1 MRRSVFLL
9 CVIVAG
15 RLMAQEISAWDLYE
29 QGREAE
35 KGGHMAQA
43 YLLYSQAAVME
54 PKNRNYWLRSQAV
67 QSRAA
72 LEAKPMPLP
81 REAGPEPETAAPPER
96 QFDKP
101 SAQDLAEAR
110 QPLSPSEL
118 NGNPETRDF
127 DLRGDSRKLFED
139 VARAFGLDCVFD
151 GDYQP
156 VSAFRFQL
164 QGVDYREALHDLEAA
179 TNSFI
184 VPLSGKLFLVAKD
197 TPQKR
202 QEVEPAV
209 AVEVR
214 LPEVTNQQDFNA
226 MITAVQQ
233 AMAIE
238 KASWD
243 TQQNVVIFRDRISK
257 VLTARALLEELLHP
271 RAQVMVDLEFLEV
284 TRNDMIT
291 YGIDF
296 PTSFSL
302 VPLTSFMNSSPSL
315 SGLAGLL
322 RFGGGKTLMGI
333 GIINPSLVARMSDS
347 SSKLLLSTEMRSVDG
362 QPAALHVGDRYP
374 IMTSGYYGPA
384 SYSGAGAY
392 TPPPS
397 ITFEDLGLSVK
408 VTPSVHGMDDVT
420 LDIDAEFKVLSGQAQ
435 NGIPIISS
443 RVLKSK
449 TRLVMGEWAIVAGL
463 LSPSEARTIAGLAGL
478 SRIPYLGPLVSTH
491 ERDRSND
498 QVLVMMRP
506 HLLTPPPNEA
516 IPRQFRTGSDTKPI
530 TPL

>member
-1 MRRSVFLL
+1 M
-9 CVIVAG
+9 VAG
-15 RLMAQEISAWDLYE
+15 RLLAQQISAWDLYE

-43 YLLYSQAAVME
+43 YLLYSQAAGME

-67 QSRAA
+67 KSRAA
-72 LEAKPMPLP
+72 LEAKLMPP
-81 REAGPEPETAAPPER
+81 PEAVLDVGTSPLPER
-96 QFDKP
+96 QIDKP
-101 SAQDLAEAR
+101 SARELAEAR
-110 QPLSPSEL
+110 QPLPPTEL
-118 NGNPETRDF
+118 NGTPETRDF
-127 DLRGDSRKLFED
+127 DLRGDSQKLFEE
-139 VARAFGLDCVFD
+139 VAHAFGLDCVFD

-156 VSAFRFQL
+156 VKEFRFQL

-184 VPLSGKLFLVAKD
+184 VPLGKKLFLVVKD

-202 QEVEPAV
+202 QENEPAV

-257 VLTARALLEELLHP
+257 VLPARALLEELLHP
-271 RAQVMVDLEFLEV
+271 RSQVMVDLEFLEI

-296 PTSFSL
+296 PTSFPI
-302 VPLTSFMNSSPSL
+302 VALTTFLNNKPSL
-315 SGLAGLL
+315 LDLTRLLA
-322 RFGGGKTLMGI
+322 FGGGKTLMGI
-333 GIINPSLVARMSDS
+333 GIVNPSLVAKMSES
-347 SSKLLLSTEMRSVDG
+347 SSKLLLQTEMRSLDG
-362 QPAALHVGDRYP
+362 QPATLHVGDRYP
-374 IMTSGYYGPA
+374 IITSGYYGPA
-384 SYSGAGAY
+384 SFSGAGAY

-397 ITFEDLGLSVK
+397 ITFEDLGLTVK
-408 VTPSVHGMDDVT
+408 VTPAVHGMNDVT
-420 LDIDAEFKVLSGQAQ
+420 LDIDAEFKVLSGQAA
-435 NGIPIISS
+435 NGIPIISN

-463 LSPSEARTIAGLAGL
+463 LSPSEARTVAGLAGL
-478 SRIPYLGPLVSTH
+478 SRIPYLGPLLSTH
-491 ERDRSND
+491 ERDRSNN

-506 HLLTPPPNEA
+506 HLLTAPPNEGV
-516 IPRQFRTGSDTKPI
+516 PHQFRTGSDTKPI

>member
-1 MRRSVFLL
+1 M
-9 CVIVAG
+9 AG
-15 RLMAQEISAWDLYE
+15 RLLAQDVSSWDLYE

-43 YLLYSQAAVME
+43 YLLYSQAAAME
-54 PKNRNYWLRSQAV
+54 PNNRTYWLRSQAV

-72 LEAKPMPLP
+72 LEAKPMPP
-81 REAGPEPETAAPPER
+81 PEAGSEPEPAALPESH
-96 QFDKP
+96 FDKP
-101 SAQDLAEAR
+101 TARDLADAR
-110 QPLSPSEL
+110 QPLPPTEL
-118 NGNPETRDF
+118 NATPQTRDI
-127 DLRGDSRKLFED
+127 DLRGDSRTLFED

-156 VSAFRFQL
+156 VKAFRFQL

-179 TNSFI
+179 TDSFI
-184 VPLSGKLFLVAKD
+184 VPLTNKLFMVVKD

-214 LPEVTNQQDFNA
+214 LPEVTNQEDFHA

-238 KASWD
+238 KVSFD
-243 TQQNVVIFRDRISK
+243 TEQNIVIFRDRISK
-257 VLTARALLEELLHP
+257 VLIARALLEELLHP

-284 TRNDMIT
+284 SRNDMIT
-291 YGIDF
+291 YGIDI
-296 PTSFSL
+296 PTSF
-302 VPLTSFMNSSPSL
+302 PLTALTTYMNNSPSV

-322 RFGGGKTLMGI
+322 AFGGGKTLIGI
-333 GIINPSLVARMSDS
+333 GIVNPSLVAKLSDS
-347 SSKLLLSTEMRSVDG
+347 SGKLLLTTEMRSLDG
-362 QPAALHVGDRYP
+362 QPASLHVGDRYP
-374 IMTSGYYGPA
+374 ILTSGYYGPA
-384 SYSGAGAY
+384 SFSGTGAY

-397 ITFEDLGLSVK
+397 VTFEDLGLTVK
-408 VTPSVHGMDDVT
+408 ATPLVHGMNDVT

-463 LSPSEARTIAGLAGL
+463 LDSSEARSIAGLAGI
-478 SRIPYLGPLVSTH
+478 SRIPYLGALVSTH
-491 ERDRSND
+491 ERDRTND
-498 QVLVMMRP
+498 QVLVMLRP
-506 HLLTPPPNEA
+506 HLLTPPPNETV
-516 IPRQFRTGSDTKPI
+516 PRQFRTGSDTKPI

>member
-1 MRRSVFLL
+1 M
-9 CVIVAG
+9 AG
-15 RLMAQEISAWDLYE
+15 RLVAQEVSSWDLYE

-43 YLLYSQAAVME
+43 YLLYSQAAAME
-54 PKNRNYWLRSQAV
+54 PNNRTYWLRSQAV
-67 QSRAA
+67 KSRAA
-72 LEAKPMPLP
+72 LEAKPMPP
-81 REAGPEPETAAPPER
+81 PPEAGSEPEPEALPESH
-96 QFDKP
+96 FDKP
-101 SAQDLAEAR
+101 SARDLADAR
-110 QPLSPSEL
+110 RPLPPTEL
-118 NGNPETRDF
+118 NGAPQTRNI
-127 DLRGDSRKLFED
+127 DLRGDSRTLFED
-139 VARAFGLDCVFD
+139 VAHAFGLDCVFD

-156 VSAFRFQL
+156 VKAFRFQL

-179 TNSFI
+179 TDSFI
-184 VPLSGKLFLVAKD
+184 VPLSKKLFLVAKD

-209 AVEVR
+209 AVEVH
-214 LPEVTNQQDFNA
+214 LPEVTNQEDFHA
-226 MITAVQQ
+226 IITAVQQ

-238 KASWD
+238 KVSLD
-243 TQQNVVIFRDRISK
+243 TQQNIVIFRDRISK
-257 VLTARALLEELLHP
+257 VLIARALLEELLEP

-291 YGIDF
+291 YGLDL
-296 PTSFSL
+296 PTSF
-302 VPLTSFMNSSPSL
+302 PLTALTTFMNNSPSL
-315 SGLAGLL
+315 ASGLAGLL
-322 RFGGGKTLMGI
+322 AFGGGKTLMGL
-333 GIINPSLVARMSDS
+333 GIVNPSLVAQMSGS
-347 SSKLLLSTEMRSVDG
+347 SSKLLLKTEMRSLDG
-362 QPAALHVGDRYP
+362 QPATLHVGDRYP
-374 IMTSGYYGPA
+374 ILTSGYYGPA

-397 ITFEDLGLSVK
+397 VTFEDLGLTVK
-408 VTPSVHGMDDVT
+408 VTPAVHGMDDVT
-420 LDIDAEFKVLSGQAQ
+420 LDVDAEFKVLSGQAE

-463 LSPSEARTIAGLAGL
+463 LNPSEARTIAGLAGL
-478 SRIPYLGPLVSTH
+478 SRIPYLGPLFSTH

-506 HLLTPPPNEA
+506 HLLTPPPNESA
-516 IPRQFRTGSDTKPI
+516 PREFRTGSDTKPI

>member
-1 MRRSVFLL
+1 MF
-9 CVIVAG
+9 AG
-15 RLMAQEISAWDLYE
+15 RLMAQEISAWEIYE
-29 QGREAE
+29 RGREAE

-43 YLLYSQAAVME
+43 YALYSQAAVME
-54 PKNRNYWLRSQAV
+54 PKNRSYWLRSQAV
-67 QSRAA
+67 KSRAG
-72 LEAKPMPLP
+72 LEAKLLP
-81 REAGPEPETAAPPER
+81 PPEVVLDPDAAPPER
-96 QFDKP
+96 QLDKP
-101 SAQDLAEAR
+101 TARELAEAR
-110 QPLSPSEL
+110 QPLPPLEL
-118 NGNPETRDF
+118 NGTLETRDF
-127 DLRGDSRKLFED
+127 DLRGDSQKLFEE
-139 VARAFGLDCVFD
+139 VAHAFGLDCVFD

-156 VSAFRFQL
+156 VKAFRFQL

-184 VPLSGKLFLVAKD
+184 VPLGKKLFLVAKD

-257 VLTARALLEELLHP
+257 VLPARALLEELMHP

-291 YGIDF
+291 YGVDF
-296 PTSFSL
+296 PTSFPL
-302 VPLTSFMNSSPSL
+302 VPLTTFLNNQPSL
-315 SGLAGLL
+315 SGITRLLA
-322 RFGGGKTLMGI
+322 FGGGKTLMGI
-333 GIINPSLVARMSDS
+333 GIINPSLVAKMSNS
-347 SSKLLLSTEMRSVDG
+347 SSNLLLKTEMRSLDG
-362 QPAALHVGDRYP
+362 QAASLHVGDRYP

-384 SYSGAGAY
+384 SSSGAGAY
-392 TPPPS
+392 MPPPS
-397 ITFEDLGLSVK
+397 VTFEDLGLTVK

-420 LDIDAEFKVLSGQAQ
+420 LDIDAEFKVLSGQAE
-435 NGIPIISS
+435 NGIPIISN

-449 TRLVMGEWAIVAGL
+449 TRLMMGEWAVVAGL
-463 LSPSEARTIAGLAGL
+463 LNPSEARTIAGLAGL
-478 SRIPYLGPLVSTH
+478 TRIPYLGPLLSTH
-491 ERDRSND
+491 ERDRGNS
-498 QVLVMMRP
+498 QILVMLRP
-506 HLLTPPPNEA
+506 HLLTPPPNEGV
-516 IPRQFRTGSDTKPI
+516 PRQFRTGSDTRPI

>member
-1 MRRSVFLL
+1 ML
-9 CVIVAG
+9 AG
-15 RLMAQEISAWDLYE
+15 GLMAEEISAWDLYE
-29 QGREAE
+29 QGRDAE
-35 KGGHMAQA
+35 KHGHMAQA
-43 YLLYSQAAVME
+43 YVLYSQAAAME

-67 QSRAA
+67 KSRAA
-72 LEAKPMPLP
+72 LEAKLVPPP
-81 REAGPEPETAAPPER
+81 EAAGLDPETALSPEP
-96 QFDKP
+96 QLDKP
-101 SAQDLAEAR
+101 SARDLVEAR
-110 QPLSPSEL
+110 QPLPPTEL
-118 NGNPETRDF
+118 NGAPETRDI
-127 DLRGDSRKLFED
+127 DLRGDSKKLFED
-139 VARAFGLDCVFD
+139 VAHAYGLDCVFD
-151 GDYQP
+151 GDYEP
-156 VSAFRFQL
+156 VKAFRYQL

-184 VPLSGKLFLVAKD
+184 VPLGKKLFMVVKD

-214 LPEVTNQQDFNA
+214 LPEATSQQDFNA

-243 TQQNVVIFRDRISK
+243 VQQNIVIFRGPISK
-257 VLTARALLEELLHP
+257 VLTGRALLEELSRP

-284 TRNDMIT
+284 SRNDMIT
-291 YGIDF
+291 YGVDL
-296 PTSFSL
+296 PTSF
-302 VPLTSFMNSSPSL
+302 PLTALTTFMNNSPSL
-315 SGLAGLL
+315 SGLTGLL
-322 RFGGGKTLMGI
+322 AFGGGKTLMGI
-333 GIINPSLVARMSDS
+333 GIINPSLVAKMSES
-347 SSKLLLSTEMRSVDG
+347 ATSLLLKTEMRSLDG
-362 QPAALHVGDRYP
+362 QAATLHVGDRYP

-397 ITFEDLGLSVK
+397 VTFEDLGLTVK
-408 VTPSVHGMDDVT
+408 VTPAVHGMDDVT
-420 LDIDAEFKVLSGQAQ
+420 LDVDAEFKVLSGQAE

-449 TRLVMGEWAIVAGL
+449 TRLMMGEWAVVAGL
-463 LSPSEARTIAGLAGL
+463 LNPSEAHTLAGLAGL
-478 SRIPYLGPLVSTH
+478 SRIPYLGALFSTH

-506 HLLTPPPNEA
+506 HLLTQPPNEA
-516 IPRQFRTGSDTKPI
+516 VPHQFRTGSDTKPI

>member
-1 MRRSVFLL
+1 LK
-9 CVIVAG
+9 A
-15 RLMAQEISAWDLYE
+15 
-29 QGREAE
+29 
-35 KGGHMAQA
+35 
-43 YLLYSQAAVME
+43 
-54 PKNRNYWLRSQAV
+54 
-67 QSRAA
+67 
-72 LEAKPMPLP
+72 
-81 REAGPEPETAAPPER
+81 
-96 QFDKP
+96 
-101 SAQDLAEAR
+101 
-110 QPLSPSEL
+110 
-118 NGNPETRDF
+118 NPETKDF

-139 VARAFGLDCVFD
+139 VAHAFGLDCVFD
-151 GDYQP
+151 GDYEP
-156 VSAFRFQL
+156 VKAFRFQL

-184 VPLSGKLFLVAKD
+184 VPLGKKLFLVAKD

-238 KASWD
+238 KASFD
-243 TQQNVVIFRDRISK
+243 TQQNIVIFRDRISK
-257 VLTARALLEELLHP
+257 VLTARALLEELLRP
-271 RAQVMVDLEFLEV
+271 RAQVMLDLEFLEV

-291 YGIDF
+291 YGVDF
-296 PTSFSL
+296 PSSF
-302 VPLTSFMNSSPSL
+302 PLTALTTYLNNKPSL
-315 SGLAGLL
+315 SGFTGLL
-322 RFGGGKTLMGI
+322 AFGGGKTLMGI
-333 GIINPSLVARMSDS
+333 GIVNPSLVAKMSDS
-347 SSKLLLSTEMRSVDG
+347 SGKLLLKTEMRSLDG
-362 QPAALHVGDRYP
+362 QPATLHVGDRYP
-374 IMTSGYYGPA
+374 ILTSGYYGPA

-397 ITFEDLGLSVK
+397 VTFEDLGLTVK
-408 VTPSVHGMDDVT
+408 VTPAVHSMEDVT

-463 LSPSEARTIAGLAGL
+463 LSTSEARTVAGLAGL

-516 IPRQFRTGSDTKPI
+516 VPHQFRTGSDTKPI

>member
-1 MRRSVFLL
+1 
-9 CVIVAG
+9 
-15 RLMAQEISAWDLYE
+15 MAQDLSAWDLYE
-29 QGREAE
+29 QGRQAE

-43 YLLYSQAAVME
+43 YLLYSQAAAMD
-54 PKNRNYWLRSQAV
+54 PKNHNYWLRSQAV
-67 QSRAA
+67 KSRAA
-72 LEAKPMPLP
+72 LEAKLMPP
-81 REAGPEPETAAPPER
+81 AQEAGPEPEPAALPER

-101 SAQDLAEAR
+101 SARDLAEAR
-110 QPLSPSEL
+110 QPLPPTEL
-118 NGNPETRDF
+118 DAHPEARDF
-127 DLRGDSRKLFED
+127 DVRGDSRKLFED
-139 VARAFGLDCVFD
+139 VAHAFGLDCVFD

-156 VSAFRFQL
+156 TNAFRFQL
-164 QGVDYREALHDLEAA
+164 QSVDYREALHDLEAA

-184 VPLSGKLFLVAKD
+184 VPLSNKLFLVAKD
-197 TPQKR
+197 TLQKR

-214 LPEVTNQQDFNA
+214 LPEATNQQDFNA

-257 VLTARALLEELLHP
+257 VLPARALLEELLHP

-296 PTSFSL
+296 PTSF
-302 VPLTSFMNSSPSL
+302 PLTALTTYLNNKPSV

-322 RFGGGKTLMGI
+322 AFGGGKTLMGI
-333 GIINPSLVARMSDS
+333 GIINPSLVAKMSDS
-347 SSKLLLSTEMRSVDG
+347 SGKVLLKTEMRSLDG
-362 QPAALHVGDRYP
+362 QPASLHVGDRYP
-374 IMTSGYYGPA
+374 ILTSGYYGPA
-384 SYSGAGAY
+384 SFSGAGAY

-397 ITFEDLGLSVK
+397 VSFEDLGLTVK
-408 VTPSVHGMDDVT
+408 VTPSVHGMDDLT
-420 LDIDAEFKVLSGQAQ
+420 LDIDAEFKVLSGQAE

-463 LSPSEARTIAGLAGL
+463 LSTSEARSIAGLAGL

-506 HLLTPPPNEA
+506 HLLTPPPNESV
-516 IPRQFRTGSDTKPI
+516 PRQFRTGSDTKPI

>member
-1 MRRSVFLL
+1 MFILSL
-9 CVIVAG
+9 IVAG
-15 RLMAQEISAWDLYE
+15 RLMAQEFSGWDFYE

-43 YLLYSQAAVME
+43 YLLYSQAAAME
-54 PKNRNYWLRSQAV
+54 PKNRIYWLRSQAV
-67 QSRAA
+67 KSRAA
-72 LEAKPMPLP
+72 LEAKLMPLP
-81 REAGPEPETAAPPER
+81 PEAGLEPDPAAPPER

-101 SAQDLAEAR
+101 SARDLAEAR
-110 QPLSPSEL
+110 QPLSPMEL
-118 NGNPETRDF
+118 KANPETKDF

-139 VARAFGLDCVFD
+139 VAHAFGLDCVFD

-156 VSAFRFQL
+156 VSAFHFQL

-214 LPEVTNQQDFNA
+214 LPEATNQQDFNA

-243 TQQNVVIFRDRISK
+243 TQQNVVIFRGPISK
-257 VLTARALLEELLHP
+257 VLTARALLEDLLHP

-291 YGIDF
+291 YGVQF
-296 PTSFSL
+296 PTSF
-302 VPLTSFMNSSPSL
+302 PLTALTTYLNNKPSV
-315 SGLAGLL
+315 SGVAGLL
-322 RFGGGKTLMGI
+322 AFGGGRTLMGI
-333 GIINPSLVARMSDS
+333 GIINSSLVAKMSNS
-347 SSKLLLSTEMRSVDG
+347 ASKLLLKTEMRSVDG

-374 IMTSGYYGPA
+374 ILTSGYYGPA
-384 SYSGAGAY
+384 SYSGANAY
-392 TPPPS
+392 MPPPS
-397 ITFEDLGLSVK
+397 VTFEDLGLSVK

-420 LDIDAEFKVLSGQAQ
+420 LDIDAEFKVLSGQAE

-463 LSPSEARTIAGLAGL
+463 LSTSEARTIAGLAGL
-478 SRIPYLGPLVSTH
+478 SRIPYLAPLVSTH

-516 IPRQFRTGSDTKPI
+516 VPHRFRTGSDTKPI

>member
-1 MRRSVFLL
+1 VFLL
-9 CVIVAG
+9 CAIAAG
-15 RLMAQEISAWDLYE
+15 RLMAQDVSAWELYE
-29 QGREAE
+29 RGREAE
-35 KGGHMAQA
+35 KSGHMAQA

-54 PKNRNYWLRSQAV
+54 PKNRNYWLRSQAIK
-67 QSRAA
+67 SRAA
-72 LEAKPMPLP
+72 LEAKPMP
-81 REAGPEPETAAPPER
+81 PPEAALDAETSPLLER
-96 QFDKP
+96 QLDKP
-101 SAQDLAEAR
+101 SARDLAEAR
-110 QPLSPSEL
+110 QPLPPTEL
-118 NGNPETRDF
+118 QAAPETRDI
-127 DLRGDSRKLFED
+127 DLRGDSQKLFEE
-139 VARAFGLDCVFD
+139 VAHAFGLDCVFD

-156 VSAFRFQL
+156 VKAFRFQL

-184 VPLSGKLFLVAKD
+184 VPLGKKLFMVVKD

-214 LPEVTNQQDFNA
+214 LPEVTNQQDFTA

-257 VLTARALLEELLHP
+257 VLPARALLEELLHP

-296 PTSFSL
+296 PTSFPI
-302 VPLTSFMNSSPSL
+302 VPLATFLNNKPSL
-315 SGLAGLL
+315 SGLTRLL
-322 RFGGGKTLMGI
+322 AFGGGKTLMGI
-333 GIINPSLVARMSDS
+333 GIVNPSLVAKMSDS
-347 SSKLLLSTEMRSVDG
+347 SSRLLLKTEMRSLDG
-362 QPAALHVGDRYP
+362 QPATLHVGDRYP

-397 ITFEDLGLSVK
+397 VSFEDLGLTVK
-408 VTPSVHGMDDVT
+408 VTPAVHGMDDVT
-420 LDIDAEFKVLSGQAQ
+420 LDIDAEFKVLSGQAE
-435 NGIPIISS
+435 NGIPIISN

-449 TRLVMGEWAIVAGL
+449 TRLMMGEWAIVAGL
-463 LSPSEARTIAGLAGL
+463 LSPSEARTIAGLAGV
-478 SRIPYLGPLVSTH
+478 SRIPYLGPLLSTH
-491 ERDRSND
+491 ERDRSNN

-506 HLLTPPPNEA
+506 HLLTPPPHEA
-516 IPRQFRTGSDTKPI
+516 VPHQFRTGSDTKPI

>member
-1 MRRSVFLL
+1 MFLL
-9 CVIVAG
+9 CLIVAG
-15 RLMAQEISAWDLYE
+15 RLTAQELSGWDLYE
-29 QGREAE
+29 QGRQAE

-43 YLLYSQAAVME
+43 YLLYSQAAAME
-54 PKNRNYWLRSQAV
+54 PKNRTYWLRSQAV
-67 QSRAA
+67 KSRAA
-72 LEAKPMPLP
+72 LEAKPTPPP
-81 REAGPEPETAAPPER
+81 REAGPEPEPAALPER
-96 QFDKP
+96 QFDQP
-101 SAQDLAEAR
+101 SARDLAEAR
-110 QPLSPSEL
+110 QPPPPEL
-118 NGNPETRDF
+118 NANPETRDF

-139 VARAFGLDCVFD
+139 VAHAFGLDCVFD

-156 VSAFRFQL
+156 IGAFRFQL

-184 VPLSGKLFLVAKD
+184 VPLSRKLFLVAKD

-202 QEVEPAV
+202 QEVEPVV

-291 YGIDF
+291 YGIDI
-296 PTSFSL
+296 PTSF
-302 VPLTSFMNSSPSL
+302 PLTALTTYLNNKLSV

-322 RFGGGKTLMGI
+322 AFGGGKTLIGI
-333 GIINPSLVARMSDS
+333 GIINPSLAAKMSDS
-347 SSKLLLSTEMRSVDG
+347 SGKLLLRTEMRSLDG

-374 IMTSGYYGPA
+374 ILTSGYYGPA
-384 SYSGAGAY
+384 SFSGAGAY
-392 TPPPS
+392 MPPPS
-397 ITFEDLGLSVK
+397 VTFEDLGLTVK
-408 VTPSVHGMDDVT
+408 VTPAVHGMEDVT
-420 LDIDAEFKVLSGQAQ
+420 LDIDAEFKVLSGQAE

-463 LSPSEARTIAGLAGL
+463 LSTSEARSIAGLAGL
-478 SRIPYLGPLVSTH
+478 SRIPCLGPLLSTR

-506 HLLTPPPNEA
+506 HLLTPPPNQA
-516 IPRQFRTGSDTKPI
+516 VPRQFRTGSDTKPI
-530 TPL
+530 TLL

>member
-1 MRRSVFLL
+1 VFLL
-9 CVIVAG
+9 FAIAAG
-15 RLMAQEISAWDLYE
+15 RLMAQQISAWDLYE

-43 YLLYSQAAVME
+43 YVLYSQAAVME

-67 QSRAA
+67 KSRAA
-72 LEAKPMPLP
+72 LEAKLMPP
-81 REAGPEPETAAPPER
+81 PEAVLDVGTSPLPER
-96 QFDKP
+96 QLDKP
-101 SAQDLAEAR
+101 SARELAEAR
-110 QPLSPSEL
+110 QPLPPTEL
-118 NGNPETRDF
+118 NGTPETRDF
-127 DLRGDSRKLFED
+127 DLRGDSQKLFEE

-156 VSAFRFQL
+156 VKEFRFQL

-184 VPLSGKLFLVAKD
+184 VPLGKKLFLVVKD

-202 QEVEPAV
+202 QENEPAA

-214 LPEVTNQQDFNA
+214 LPEVTNQQDFTA

-257 VLTARALLEELLHP
+257 VLPARALLEELLRP
-271 RAQVMVDLEFLEV
+271 RSQVMVDLEFLEIS
-284 TRNDMIT
+284 RNDMIT

-296 PTSFSL
+296 PTSFPL
-302 VPLTSFMNSSPSL
+302 VPLTTFLNNKPSL
-315 SGLAGLL
+315 SDLTRLLA
-322 RFGGGKTLMGI
+322 FGGGKTLMGI
-333 GIINPSLVARMSDS
+333 GIVNPSLVAKMSES
-347 SSKLLLSTEMRSVDG
+347 SSKLLLQTEMRSLDG
-362 QPAALHVGDRYP
+362 QPATLHVGDRYP
-374 IMTSGYYGPA
+374 IITSGYYGPA
-384 SYSGAGAY
+384 SFSGAGAY

-397 ITFEDLGLSVK
+397 VTFEDLGLTVK
-408 VTPSVHGMDDVT
+408 VTPAVHGMNDVT
-420 LDIDAEFKVLSGQAQ
+420 LDIDAEFKVLSGQAE
-435 NGIPIISS
+435 NGIPVISN

-463 LSPSEARTIAGLAGL
+463 LSPSEARTVAGLAGL
-478 SRIPYLGPLVSTH
+478 SRIPYLGPLLSTH
-491 ERDRSND
+491 ERDRSNN

-506 HLLTPPPNEA
+506 HLLTPPPNEGV
-516 IPRQFRTGSDTKPI
+516 PHQFRTGSDTKPI

>member
-1 MRRSVFLL
+1 
-9 CVIVAG
+9 VAV
-15 RLMAQEISAWDLYE
+15 RLMAQQVSAWDLYE

-35 KGGHMAQA
+35 KHGHMAEA
-43 YLLYSQAAVME
+43 YLLYSQAAGME

-67 QSRAA
+67 KSRAA
-72 LEAKPMPLP
+72 LESKPTPP
-81 REAGPEPETAAPPER
+81 PETAADYETAAPPQR
-96 QFDKP
+96 QLDKP
-101 SAQDLAEAR
+101 TARDLAEAR
-110 QPLSPSEL
+110 QPLPPSEL
-118 NGNPETRDF
+118 NATPETKDF
-127 DLRGDSRKLFED
+127 DLRGDSKKLFED
-139 VARAFGLDCVFD
+139 VAHAFGLDCVFD

-156 VSAFRFQL
+156 ISAFRFQL

-184 VPLSGKLFLVAKD
+184 VPLSKKLFLVVKD

-209 AVEVR
+209 AIEVR
-214 LPEVTNQQDFNA
+214 LPEATNQQDFNA

-257 VLTARALLEELLHP
+257 VLPARALLEELLQP

-284 TRNDMIT
+284 TRNDMVT
-291 YGIDF
+291 YGVDF
-296 PTSFSL
+296 PTSF
-302 VPLTSFMNSSPSL
+302 PLTALTTYLNNKVSV

-322 RFGGGKTLMGI
+322 AFGGGKSLMGI
-333 GIINPSLVARMSDS
+333 GIIDPSLVARMSNS
-347 SSKLLLSTEMRSVDG
+347 ATNLLLRTEMRSLDG
-362 QPAALHVGDRYP
+362 QPATLHVGDRYP
-374 IMTSGYYGPA
+374 VLTSGYYGPA

-392 TPPPS
+392 RPPPS
-397 ITFEDLGLSVK
+397 VSYEDLGLTVK
-408 VTPSVHGMDDVT
+408 VTPAVHGMNDVT
-420 LDIDAEFKVLSGQAQ
+420 LDIDAAFKVLSGQAE
-435 NGIPIISS
+435 NGIPIISN

-449 TRLVMGEWAIVAGL
+449 TRLVMGEWAVVAGL
-463 LSPSEARTIAGLAGL
+463 LSPSEARIIAGLAGL
-478 SRIPYLGPLVSTH
+478 SRIPYLGALFSTH

-498 QVLVMMRP
+498 QVLVMLRP

-516 IPRQFRTGSDTKPI
+516 VPHQFRTGSDTRPI

>member
-1 MRRSVFLL
+1 M
-9 CVIVAG
+9 
-15 RLMAQEISAWDLYE
+15 
-29 QGREAE
+29 
-35 KGGHMAQA
+35 K
-43 YLLYSQAAVME
+43 AA
-54 PKNRNYWLRSQAV
+54 
-67 QSRAA
+67 
-72 LEAKPMPLP
+72 
-81 REAGPEPETAAPPER
+81 
-96 QFDKP
+96 
-101 SAQDLAEAR
+101 
-110 QPLSPSEL
+110 
-118 NGNPETRDF
+118 PETRDF
-127 DLRGDSRKLFED
+127 DLRGDSKKLFED
-139 VARAFGLDCVFD
+139 VAHAFGLDCVFD

-202 QEVEPAV
+202 QEAEPAV

-257 VLTARALLEELLHP
+257 VLPARALLEELLHP

-296 PTSFSL
+296 PTSF
-302 VPLTSFMNSSPSL
+302 PLTALTTFMNNSPSL

-322 RFGGGKTLMGI
+322 AFGGGKTLMGI
-333 GIINPSLVARMSDS
+333 GIVNPSLVAKMSDS
-347 SSKLLLSTEMRSVDG
+347 SSKLLLKTEMRSLDG
-362 QPAALHVGDRYP
+362 QPATLHVGDRYP
-374 IMTSGYYGPA
+374 ILTSGYYGPA

-397 ITFEDLGLSVK
+397 VTFEDLGLTVK
-408 VTPSVHGMDDVT
+408 VTPVGARHGRCDARYRRRIQSAVGAGRERNSHHFEPRAEIQNAAGDGRVGDRGRPAEYQRSSHHRRAGGTLANSLPGTAGQHPRTRPEQRPGAGDDAPASV
-420 LDIDAEFKVLSGQAQ
+420 DAAAQ
-435 NGIPIISS
+435 
-443 RVLKSK
+443 
-449 TRLVMGEWAIVAGL
+449 
-463 LSPSEARTIAGLAGL
+463 
-478 SRIPYLGPLVSTH
+478 
-491 ERDRSND
+491 
-498 QVLVMMRP
+498 
-506 HLLTPPPNEA
+506 
-516 IPRQFRTGSDTKPI
+516 
-530 TPL
+530 

>member
-1 MRRSVFLL
+1 M
-9 CVIVAG
+9 AG
-15 RLMAQEISAWDLYE
+15 RLLAQDVSSWDLYE

-43 YLLYSQAAVME
+43 YLLYSQAAAVE
-54 PKNRNYWLRSQAV
+54 PNNRTYWLRSQAV
-67 QSRAA
+67 KSRAA
-72 LEAKPMPLP
+72 LEAKPMPP
-81 REAGPEPETAAPPER
+81 PPEAGSEPEPAALPESH
-96 QFDKP
+96 FDKP
-101 SAQDLAEAR
+101 TARDLADAR
-110 QPLSPSEL
+110 QPLPPTEL
-118 NGNPETRDF
+118 NATPQTRDI
-127 DLRGDSRKLFED
+127 DLRGDSRTLFED

-156 VSAFRFQL
+156 VKAFRFQL

-179 TNSFI
+179 TGSFI
-184 VPLSGKLFLVAKD
+184 VPLSKKLFLVAKD

-209 AVEVR
+209 AVEVH
-214 LPEVTNQQDFNA
+214 LPEVTNQEDFHA
-226 MITAVQQ
+226 IITAVQQ

-238 KASWD
+238 KVSLD
-243 TQQNVVIFRDRISK
+243 TQQNIVIFRDRISK
-257 VLTARALLEELLHP
+257 VLIARALLQELLQP

-284 TRNDMIT
+284 SRNDMIT
-291 YGIDF
+291 YGVDF
-296 PTSFSL
+296 PTSF
-302 VPLTSFMNSSPSL
+302 PLTALTTYLNNKPSL
-315 SGLAGLL
+315 SGVAGLL
-322 RFGGGKTLMGI
+322 AFGGGKTLMGL
-333 GIINPSLVARMSDS
+333 GIVNPSLVAQMSES
-347 SSKLLLSTEMRSVDG
+347 ASKLLLKTEMRSLDG
-362 QPAALHVGDRYP
+362 QPATLHVGDRYP
-374 IMTSGYYGPA
+374 ILTSGYYGPA

-397 ITFEDLGLSVK
+397 VTFEDLGLTVK
-408 VTPSVHGMDDVT
+408 VTPAVHGMDDVT
-420 LDIDAEFKVLSGQAQ
+420 LDVDAEFKVLSGQAE

-478 SRIPYLGPLVSTH
+478 SRIPYLGPLFSTH

-506 HLLTPPPNEA
+506 HLLTPPPNQA
-516 IPRQFRTGSDTKPI
+516 VPREFRTGSDTKPI

>member
-1 MRRSVFLL
+1 VFLL
-9 CVIVAG
+9 FAMVAG

-35 KGGHMAQA
+35 KRGHMAQA

-54 PKNRNYWLRSQAV
+54 PKNRDYWLRSQAV
-67 QSRAA
+67 KSRAA
-72 LEAKPMPLP
+72 LEAKFMPP
-81 REAGPEPETAAPPER
+81 RDAGLDSEIAAPPER
-96 QFDKP
+96 QLDKP
-101 SAQDLAEAR
+101 SARDLAEAR
-110 QPLSPSEL
+110 QALPPPEL
-118 NGNPETRDF
+118 NGAPETRDF
-127 DLRGDSRKLFED
+127 DLRGDSQKLFED
-139 VARAFGLDCVFD
+139 VAHAFGLDCVFD

-156 VSAFRFQL
+156 VKAFRFQL

-202 QEVEPAV
+202 QDVEPAV

-214 LPEVTNQQDFNA
+214 LPEATNQQDFNA

-243 TQQNVVIFRDRISK
+243 AQQNIVIFRDRISK
-257 VLTARALLEELLHP
+257 VLTARALLEELVRP

-291 YGIDF
+291 YGVDF

-302 VPLTSFMNSSPSL
+302 VPLTTFMNNSPTL
-315 SGLAGLL
+315 TGLAGLL

-333 GIINPSLVARMSDS
+333 GIINPSLVAKMSES
-347 SSKLLLSTEMRSVDG
+347 ASKLLLKTEIRSLDG
-362 QPAALHVGDRYP
+362 QPATLHVGDRYP
-374 IMTSGYYGPA
+374 ILTSGYYGPA

-397 ITFEDLGLSVK
+397 VTFEDLGLTVK
-408 VTPSVHGMDDVT
+408 VTPAVHGMEDVT
-420 LDIDAEFKVLSGQAQ
+420 LDIDAEFKVLSGDAE

-449 TRLVMGEWAIVAGL
+449 TRLMMGEWAIVAGL
-463 LSPSEARTIAGLAGL
+463 LSPSEARTIAGLAGV
-478 SRIPYLGPLVSTH
+478 SRIPYLGALLSTH

-516 IPRQFRTGSDTKPI
+516 IPHQFRTGSETKPI

>member
-1 MRRSVFLL
+1 VFLL
-9 CVIVAG
+9 CLIVAG
-15 RLMAQEISAWDLYE
+15 RLTAQELSGWDLYE
-29 QGREAE
+29 QGRQAE

-43 YLLYSQAAVME
+43 YLLYSQAAAME
-54 PKNRNYWLRSQAV
+54 PKNRTYWLRSQAV
-67 QSRAA
+67 KSRAA
-72 LEAKPMPLP
+72 LEAKPTPPP
-81 REAGPEPETAAPPER
+81 REAGPEPEPAALPER
-96 QFDKP
+96 QFDQP
-101 SAQDLAEAR
+101 SARDLAEAR
-110 QPLSPSEL
+110 QPPPPEL
-118 NGNPETRDF
+118 NANPETRDF

-139 VARAFGLDCVFD
+139 VAHAFGLDCVFD

-156 VSAFRFQL
+156 IGAFRFQL

-184 VPLSGKLFLVAKD
+184 VPLSRKLFLVAKD

-202 QEVEPAV
+202 QEVEPVV

-296 PTSFSL
+296 PTSF
-302 VPLTSFMNSSPSL
+302 PLTALTTYLNNKLSV

-322 RFGGGKTLMGI
+322 AFGGGKTLMGI
-333 GIINPSLVARMSDS
+333 GIINPSLVAQMSGS
-347 SSKLLLSTEMRSVDG
+347 SSKMLLKTELRGVDG
-362 QPAALHVGDRYP
+362 QPASLHVGDRYP
-374 IMTSGYYGPA
+374 ILTSGYYGPA
-384 SYSGAGAY
+384 SFSGPGAY

-397 ITFEDLGLSVK
+397 VTFEDLGLTVK
-408 VTPSVHGMDDVT
+408 VTPAVHSMVDVT
-420 LDIDAEFKVLSGQAQ
+420 LDIDAEFKVLSGQSE

-449 TRLVMGEWAIVAGL
+449 ARLMMGEWAVVAGL
-463 LSPSEARTIAGLAGL
+463 LSTNEARNIAGLAGL

-491 ERDRSND
+491 EHDRSND
-498 QVLVMMRP
+498 QVLVIMRP
-506 HLLTPPPNEA
+506 HLLTPPPNESA
-516 IPRQFRTGSDTKPI
+516 PREFRTGSDTRPI